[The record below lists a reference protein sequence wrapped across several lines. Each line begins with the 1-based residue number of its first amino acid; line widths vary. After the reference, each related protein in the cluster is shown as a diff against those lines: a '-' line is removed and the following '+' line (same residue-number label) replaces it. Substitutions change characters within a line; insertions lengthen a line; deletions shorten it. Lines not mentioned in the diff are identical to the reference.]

1 MRYLLFALVFT
12 SSFLTNAQQVLS
24 KFNELVFSEDFSSKQ
39 INFPQRY
46 NANELFMLENDNYLV
61 KRISPEEYSI
71 SYARTNVSLSS
82 IRYEAEITL
91 TKAKNN
97 AGGIVIHG
105 QQQTNGAI
113 ILEINSKKQ
122 FRVRKLF
129 NGQEKIKS
137 KSKKDGWIKFKGLSK
152 KGKNSL
158 EIRTD
163 NGYYDIYINGALAYS
178 VFDIQFTDGLVGLY
192 VKGGSEMRV
201 DKVNLYKK
209 GSSTSSETTEGSDTT
224 STAST
229 DESFEEVIL
238 LFKTKIDQQQAEI
251 EKLQYEVDRCK
262 SMLNYDTTLVS
273 RAQDLEVENERLTEI
288 LDSTS
293 KALSV
298 AIKRLE
304 YLESFREDVEAG
316 SNGDLVLN
324 LTTILAD
331 IKKENKK
338 LKEDNNALKLE
349 NQEME
354 KTNDVLLREIE
365 RLKKLLEVQNE

>member
-24 KFNELVFSEDFSSKQ
+24 KFNELVFSEDFSSNQ
-39 INFPQRY
+39 INFPQKY
-46 NANELFMLENDNYLV
+46 NASELFMLENNNYLV
-61 KRISPEEYSI
+61 KRISSEEYSI
-71 SYARTNVSLSS
+71 SYARTNESLSS
-82 IRYEAEITL
+82 IKFEASIEL
-91 TKAKNN
+91 SKAKNN

-105 QQQTNGAI
+105 QRQTNGAI

-129 NGQEKIKS
+129 NGQEKVKS
-137 KSKKDGWIKFKGLSK
+137 KSKKDGWVKFKGLNK
-152 KGKNSL
+152 KGKNKL

-163 NGYYDIYINGALAYS
+163 AGYYDIYINGALAYS
-178 VFDIQFTDGLVGLY
+178 VFDIQFTDGLVGLF

-209 GSSTSSETTEGSDTT
+209 GSGSTTAQGSDTD
-224 STAST
+224 SSGTAAP

-251 EKLQYEVDRCK
+251 ERLQYEVDKCK

-293 KALSV
+293 KALK
-298 AIKRLE
+298 AANKRLE

-338 LKEDNNALKLE
+338 LKEDNSALNSENAELE
-349 NQEME
+349 
-354 KTNDVLLREIE
+354 KANDVLLREIE